1 MPSPPLPIYALA
13 ALFLTALLLAGC
25 GGTSN
30 SNLTATLSPMPS
42 VDTPTIT
49 PLGSPSVTVTV
60 TPSSVVL
67 ADVPEVKEARQS
79 LKDGNYDRAVQLLR
93 RVTARYPESSAAQA
107 ELADAYQQ
115 WGSNLVSTSKGAIA
129 QLSIAL
135 EKFTSGLAVI
145 PADSSAQPALQS
157 AYNEARAYVDA
168 AVAQDALNGTSASMQ
183 SAARRAEAERILK
196 LFAVLY
202 DRNPTFPG
210 LAQRYVLALVAA
222 GTSYLE
228 GGTTP
233 DEQISFREQALAYC
247 TQAQKLDPQ
256 LSTATTCVN
265 KAKQAVA
272 PPTVLP
278 TPVPP
283 PPAKPAHLV
292 IKLKDRNERPGCI
305 SVQVRNTSAA
315 GWSLTIDGMNLSAQ
329 FDGGN
334 NSSLCGLPDHAITFT
349 IRNGAGSPVRGGSSP
364 AAGRD
369 ILLATWVR

>member
-1 MPSPPLPIYALA
+1 MSVHALA

-30 SNLTATLSPMPS
+30 SNLTATLSPMPA
-42 VDTPTIT
+42 VDTPTII
-49 PLGSPSVTVTV
+49 PLGSPSVTVA
-60 TPSSVVL
+60 PSSVVL
-67 ADVPEVKEARQS
+67 TDVPEVKEARQS
-79 LKDGNYDRAVQLLR
+79 LLDGNYDRAVQLLR

-115 WGSNLVSTSKGAIA
+115 WGSSLVSTSKGEIA

-168 AVAQDALNGTSASMQ
+168 AVAQDALNGTAASMQ
-183 SAARRAEAERILK
+183 SAARRTEAERILK
-196 LFAVLY
+196 LFATLY

-210 LAQRYVLALVAA
+210 LTQRYALALVAT

-233 DEQISFREQALAYC
+233 DERISFREQALAYC
-247 TQAQKLDPQ
+247 TQAQTLDPQ

-272 PPTVLP
+272 PPTALP
-278 TPVPP
+278 PPVPP
-283 PPAKPAHLV
+283 PPTKPAHLE
-292 IKLKDRNERPGCI
+292 IRLKDRNERPGCI

-369 ILLATWVR
+369 ILFATWVK